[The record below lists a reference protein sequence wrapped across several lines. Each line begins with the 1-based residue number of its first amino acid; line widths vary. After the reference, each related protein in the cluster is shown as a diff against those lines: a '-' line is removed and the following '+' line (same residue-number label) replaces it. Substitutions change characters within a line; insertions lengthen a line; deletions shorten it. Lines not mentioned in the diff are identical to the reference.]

1 MANFGLSYNTRKA
14 LCVQLGEAAG
24 NELADLMHRMA
35 QRIEALERNKVNV
48 TRIVPSDAP
57 TPIVNTTLPN
67 EAL

>member
-24 NELADLMHRMA
+24 NEVADLMQRMA

-48 TRIVPSDAP
+48 TRIVPTDAP
-57 TPIVNTTLPN
+57 TPLVNTPLPHETL
-67 EAL
+67 